1 MEVLFFQMEILFF
14 RRQKTQDLQRK
25 IAEKFFVFKAS
36 EHLYFKEQGQ
46 KDIKVQ
52 VFFAPLPF

>member
-1 MEVLFFQMEILFF
+1 
-14 RRQKTQDLQRK
+14 
-25 IAEKFFVFKAS
+25 AS

>member
-1 MEVLFFQMEILFF
+1 
-14 RRQKTQDLQRK
+14 
-25 IAEKFFVFKAS
+25 FFVFKAS

-52 VFFAPLPF
+52 VCFAPLPF

>member
-1 MEVLFFQMEILFF
+1 
-14 RRQKTQDLQRK
+14 
-25 IAEKFFVFKAS
+25 
-36 EHLYFKEQGQ
+36 LYFKEQGQ

>member
-1 MEVLFFQMEILFF
+1 
-14 RRQKTQDLQRK
+14 
-25 IAEKFFVFKAS
+25 S

-52 VFFAPLPF
+52 VCFAPLPF